1 MTILGSLTSGLGL
14 TGISQ
19 STTTAVD
26 QRTIDKLKE
35 EYLKI
40 QAQKAMQA
48 QNSCGTLTTGTGA
61 FFPTTASNPYLT
73 QSLQQATFTQEPPR
87 INLEEGA
94 WDVPVS
100 QLVDLWTVRYGS
112 KWVKTEE
119 LDEFYQ
125 VAARRLMKLNK
136 VEDHYLNGTNVYR
149 IVE

>member
-14 TGISQ
+14 TGTQ
-19 STTTAVD
+19 TDNTALH
-26 QRTIDKLKE
+26 QKLHE

-48 QNSCGTLTTGTGA
+48 QQSAYLTSATST
-61 FFPTTASNPYLT
+61 NPYLYQSQASFAT
-73 QSLQQATFTQEPPR
+73 QST

-100 QLVDLWTVRYGS
+100 QLVDLWTVRFGS
-112 KWVKTEE
+112 KWVDTSE
-119 LDEFYQ
+119 LDEFYS
-125 VAARRLMKLNK
+125 VAVTRLSKLNK
-136 VEDHYLNGTNVYR
+136 IESHYVNGNNVYR

>member
-19 STTTAVD
+19 STSADDTALHQKVHEAYV
-26 QRTIDKLKE
+26 KM
-35 EYLKI
+35 
-40 QAQKAMQA
+40 QAEKAMQA
-48 QNSCGTLTTGTGA
+48 QNSYGISNVTLSA
-61 FFPTTASNPYLT
+61 FSQNPYLNQASFAT
-73 QSLQQATFTQEPPR
+73 QST

-119 LDEFYQ
+119 LDEFYS
-125 VAARRLMKLNK
+125 VAVTRLDKLNK
-136 VEDHYLNGTNVYR
+136 IETHYVNGNNVYR

>member
-14 TGISQ
+14 TGTQ
-19 STTTAVD
+19 TDNTALH
-26 QRTIDKLKE
+26 QKLHE

-48 QNSCGTLTTGTGA
+48 QQAYSTT
-61 FFPTTASNPYLT
+61 FTTSNTSINPYLN
-73 QSLQQATFTQEPPR
+73 QATFTNPVPT

-100 QLVDLWTVRYGS
+100 QLVDLWTVRFGS
-112 KWVKTEE
+112 KWVDTSE
-119 LDEFYQ
+119 LDEFYS
-125 VAARRLMKLNK
+125 VAVTRLSKLNK
-136 VEDHYLNGTNVYR
+136 IESHYVNGNNVYR

>member
-14 TGISQ
+14 TGTQ
-19 STTTAVD
+19 TDNTALH
-26 QRTIDKLKE
+26 QKLHE
-35 EYLKI
+35 EYVKL

-48 QNSCGTLTTGTGA
+48 QQGYLTSA
-61 FFPTTASNPYLT
+61 AHTTAINPYLA

-94 WDVPVS
+94 WDIPVS

-112 KWVKTEE
+112 KWVDESD
-119 LDEFYQ
+119 LDEFYK
-125 VAARRLMKLNK
+125 VASRRLRALNK
-136 VEDHYLNGTNVYR
+136 VESHFVNGKDVFR